1 MKFWDASALV
11 PLIIRDAATDLV
23 RPWLEEDAD
32 MIVWSLT
39 RLELVATVESYTRQG
54 QLTARQRTIALARVE
69 RLAREA
75 HEVSDISAVRTRALP
90 LLARHA
96 LGPADAAQL
105 AAALLVADPDPS
117 SLTMAVLDRPLA
129 EAAEREGL
137 HVLTWADAASGSEPP
152 PAPSSES

>member
-11 PLIIRDAATDLV
+11 PLIIRDAASDLV

-39 RLELVATVESYTRQG
+39 RLELVATIESCTRQG
-54 QLTARQRTIALARVE
+54 QLSARQRTVALARIE

-75 HEVSDISAVRTRALP
+75 HEVSDVSAVRSRAVP

-96 LGPADAAQL
+96 LGPAEAAQL
-105 AAALLVADPDPS
+105 AAALLVADPDPA
-117 SLTMAVLDRPLA
+117 SLTMSVLARPLA

-137 HVLTWADAASGSEPP
+137 RVLTWPDGASGSEAP
-152 PAPSSES
+152 PAPSSEG